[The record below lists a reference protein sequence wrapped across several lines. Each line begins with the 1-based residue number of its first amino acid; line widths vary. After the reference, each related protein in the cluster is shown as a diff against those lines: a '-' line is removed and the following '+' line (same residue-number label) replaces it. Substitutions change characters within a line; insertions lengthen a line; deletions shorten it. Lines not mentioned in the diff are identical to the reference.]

1 MPHSPIILSSG
12 HETLMKETK
21 YRVSLLRKVLRALKL
36 LKLKT
41 STQLEVSLSKDQ
53 VITNY
58 FLSADIVLDN
68 VFVSANNRLENALD
82 FATGANNILKH
93 SRIYIAWVAAGCA
106 AGAIEAALKYTL

>member
-68 VFVSANNRLENALD
+68 VFNTNAWLIAIVNLLRTVSLHND
-82 FATGANNILKH
+82 PK
-93 SRIYIAWVAAGCA
+93 V
-106 AGAIEAALKYTL
+106 